1 MNLFEAV
8 CKVTMKKVISLNFLF
23 LIFCLNMVHAT
34 PIPTTTPTPIPSET
48 FTQTPTPSSTSTN
61 TLVPTYTYTMTTTAT
76 IAFTPT
82 VTPTPIPI
90 YASDKVYAYPNPA
103 RGIVNIV
110 YPMLP
115 DRTVTKVRV
124 LLHAISG
131 TKVAEVTEANVLNGI
146 VTFNIDK
153 IPTGVYFYRVIVNYA
168 DNTEIKF
175 DYDRLA
181 IIK

>member
-1 MNLFEAV
+1 
-8 CKVTMKKVISLNFLF
+8 MKKVLGLNFLF
-23 LIFCLNMVHAT
+23 LIFCLNIVYAT
-34 PIPTTTPTPIPSET
+34 PIPTTTPTPISSET

-61 TLVPTYTYTMTTTAT
+61 TLVPTFTYTVTVTETTT

-82 VTPTPIPI
+82 VTPTPIPM

-131 TKVAEVTEANVLNGI
+131 TKVAEITEASVLNGI